1 MSLYRKPKLTSS
13 DLYRLYLVME
23 LLRATGEKEFP
34 MQLASVFFYVASH
47 DGCQQEDVQLAT
59 GLSRSSVSRN
69 VSWLSA
75 HHRLEHRD
83 GLKVLR
89 RERDPND
96 FRRWKLFLT
105 PKGHQWVNLIEQHLD
120 GDLKKLSHAISS
132 QTNRNYEEDL

>member
-1 MSLYRKPKLTSS
+1 MSLHRKPQLTSA

-23 LLRATGEKEFP
+23 LLRSTGEKEFP

-47 DGCQQEDVQLAT
+47 DGCQQEDIQIAT

-69 VSWLSA
+69 VSWLSS

-89 RERDPND
+89 RERDPYD
-96 FRRWKLFLT
+96 FRRWKIFLT
-105 PKGHQWVNLIEQHLD
+105 PKGQRWVNLIEHHM
-120 GDLKKLSHAISS
+120 GGSLKELSAAIST
-132 QTNRNYEEDL
+132 QTNRNYEADL